1 MYRPLLEG
9 ALRRR
14 YMVIGIAVAALLGSL
29 AIVPQLGSEFLPELN
44 EGAIWV
50 NLMLPPGI
58 SLSEVSRTLHR
69 VRSTLTAFAEVNA
82 VISQAGRPED
92 GTDPKPVNMAE
103 LFVDLKPQANWRRKI
118 SKEALIEEMNQ
129 ALEQLPNRALVLPA
143 HPRQCVESISQI
155 DGQIVVKLFSDPKSA
170 RQNQRDSA

>member
-1 MYRPLLEG
+1 KENILLRTLKRMYRPLLGG
-9 ALRRR
+9 ALRRP
-14 YMVIGIAVAALLGSL
+14 YLVMGLAITALIASL

-69 VRSTLTAFAEVNA
+69 VRATLNAFQEVNA

-103 LFVDLKPQANWRRKI
+103 LFVDLKPQDQWRRKI
-118 SKEALIEEMNQ
+118 SKEALIEE
-129 ALEQLPNRALVLPA
+129 
-143 HPRQCVESISQI
+143 
-155 DGQIVVKLFSDPKSA
+155 
-170 RQNQRDSA
+170 